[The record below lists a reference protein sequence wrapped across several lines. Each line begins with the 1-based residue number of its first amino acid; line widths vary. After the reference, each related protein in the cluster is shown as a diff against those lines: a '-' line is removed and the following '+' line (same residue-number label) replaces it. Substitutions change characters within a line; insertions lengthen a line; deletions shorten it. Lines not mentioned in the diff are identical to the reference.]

1 MNYRCVLKDYGIPC
15 QEQLYLDV
23 PRQINQSIN
32 HPQINNPQINQSI
45 NQSINTSSIIINQPF
60 KQLTNH
66 YRHISIKNLNQEYF
80 PIEVNC

>member
-23 PRQINQSIN
+23 PRQINQSIV
-32 HPQINNPQINQSI
+32 HKSIIHKSI
-45 NQSINTSSIIINQPF
+45 NQSLNTLSIIINQPF

-66 YRHISIKNLNQEYF
+66 YRHISIKNLNQE
-80 PIEVNC
+80 